1 MLKQC
6 QYKTNPVGYYL
17 LKNCP
22 SLSLHFLYCTL
33 YFEGVIEEARHPSLA
48 KPWTPGSSSMFG
60 AMYNAWES
68 WVHKNACGLLQ
79 VALSCHV
86 GVGWSVFLPDGFPV
100 PEEYILQLIKL
111 WLHSDV

>member
-48 KPWTPGSSSMFG
+48 KP
-60 AMYNAWES
+60 
-68 WVHKNACGLLQ
+68 
-79 VALSCHV
+79 
-86 GVGWSVFLPDGFPV
+86 
-100 PEEYILQLIKL
+100 
-111 WLHSDV
+111 

>member
-1 MLKQC
+1 MLRLKKKNKGVGEMLKQC

-48 KPWTPGSSSMFG
+48 KP
-60 AMYNAWES
+60 
-68 WVHKNACGLLQ
+68 
-79 VALSCHV
+79 
-86 GVGWSVFLPDGFPV
+86 
-100 PEEYILQLIKL
+100 
-111 WLHSDV
+111 